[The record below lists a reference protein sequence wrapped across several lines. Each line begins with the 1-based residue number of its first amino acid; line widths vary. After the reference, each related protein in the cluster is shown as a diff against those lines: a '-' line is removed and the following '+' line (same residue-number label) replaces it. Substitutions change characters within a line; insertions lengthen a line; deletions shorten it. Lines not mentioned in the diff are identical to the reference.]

1 MLILCLYHGSAE
13 GPGPTSYMFAVVKKK
28 KHKSKKNKKKNK
40 KNHWNSSN
48 NKKLKPKFE
57 QNPACYTTAWVNQ
70 NCRIVAALETIRLVV

>member
-13 GPGPTSYMFAVVKKK
+13 SPGPTSYMFAVVKKK
-28 KHKSKKNKKKNK
+28 KKAQKQKKKKNQ
-40 KNHWNSSN
+40 NSSN

-70 NCRIVAALETIRLVV
+70 NCRIVAALETIPLVV